1 MGRVSRSSHVK
12 THTSHNYR
20 TCSRWDNK
28 KQKNIDECPVN
39 FPPRLESRLNARI
52 VQKDA
57 HKTATFR
64 FLLPPGFTRFNSTL
78 TPLFFYTP
86 SFQESCSQSS
96 IARRLPLGAFLHAAQ
111 IYGLPTAF
119 QLISVVEHVG
129 ICTCV
134 CYVED
139 REHCV
144 PGTSEGVK
152 QAITSGEGRGE
163 IGGKTYISARMWWLL
178 HVTQSKRVLLEVLWS
193 DTDFNSP

>member
-1 MGRVSRSSHVK
+1 MGGSIGGASHD
-12 THTSHNYR
+12 YR
-20 TCSRWDNK
+20 TCSRWEK
-28 KQKNIDECPVN
+28 TQKNIDERAVN
-39 FPPRLESRLNARI
+39 FPPRLESCLNARI

-57 HKTATFR
+57 HKTATFG

-78 TPLFFYTP
+78 TLLFFFYTP

-119 QLISVVEHVG
+119 PLISVVEQAG

-152 QAITSGEGRGE
+152 QAITRGEGRG
-163 IGGKTYISARMWWLL
+163 GGIWGEDVHKRSHVVVASCDPVKARF
-178 HVTQSKRVLLEVLWS
+178 VGGFVVRY
-193 DTDFNSP
+193 